1 MAFESREGQSSG
13 VCRHCSI
20 LRSPHDGSCACN
32 WEAIANGA
40 GPAEDVGQTAP
51 AGFENTPI
59 EQTREHSHPTHC
71 KDCKEIIDGGDKID
85 GIRGLPPLDS
95 THNSETGNH
104 PAHKGRCARCAHT
117 KLAQYNPASLL
128 GKFNPTKGCEGCK
141 DLARKMT
148 SAVRPGTRAGE
159 ESAEPSINLDSE
171 EGSEWLDK
179 QLMEGKPNSEPRM
192 TRVTDDNERVSRAL
206 QRKAAKKKAKKEK
219 AYASHSEHEIPADST
234 EEHPHGGRPDV
245 FFCRHCFNLMSLHK
259 DHTNGHHDS
268 DMNPDCPSCQNKQ
281 IPGKLI

>member
-1 MAFESREGQSSG
+1 MAFDSREGQSSG
-13 VCRHCSI
+13 VCRHCST

-59 EQTREHSHPTHC
+59 EQNREHSHPTHC
-71 KDCKEIIDGGDKID
+71 KDCKEIIDGGDKLD
-85 GIRGLPPLDS
+85 GIWGTDRLDS

-104 PAHKGRCARCAHT
+104 PAHKGRCASCAHT

-159 ESAEPSINLDSE
+159 ESAEPNQNDDDE
-171 EGSEWLDK
+171 EGSELLAK

-192 TRVTDDNERVSRAL
+192 TRVTDDNVRVARAL
-206 QRKAAKKKAKKEK
+206 SRKVAKEK
-219 AYASHSEHEIPADST
+219 ERKSEFAT
-234 EEHPHGGRPDV
+234 EDPYTDTTSEHPHGGNPDV
-245 FFCRHCFNLMSLHK
+245 YGCDHCDKLTSIEF
-259 DHTNGHHDS
+259 DHRYGDHDN
-268 DMNPDCPSCQNKQ
+268 DMNPDCRHCQNKQ
-281 IPGKLI
+281 IPGTLV